1 MAEFI
6 NDQDRA
12 DAVKKWISKY
22 AGTIII
28 GIVLGLVAVYGI
40 QYWQTNQMQNKEEAS
55 MAFQQF
61 IAMPADQD
69 EKAYADAAKS
79 IVKNYPKTPY
89 ASLAS
94 LLLAKKYADYRQ
106 YQDAV
111 LQLQWV
117 LQHSDNSQFKQIAAL
132 RVSRL
137 YLFLKQYDKANSVLD
152 KTYDASYQVMLDEQ
166 RGDIALAQ
174 GDTQKARVL
183 YAKALNDNPGS
194 DVLRPLLTVKLHI
207 LPDTSSKGGV
217 Q

>member
-28 GIVLGLVAVYGI
+28 GIVLGLVAMYGI
-40 QYWQTNQMQNKEEAS
+40 QYWQTNQKQDKEEAS
-55 MAFQQF
+55 MTFQEF

-69 EKAYADAAKS
+69 EKAYVDAAKS
-79 IVKNYPKTPY
+79 IVQNYPKTPY

-94 LLLAKKYADYRQ
+94 LLLAKKYTDYRQ
-106 YQDAV
+106 YKDAIS
-111 LQLQWV
+111 QLQWV
-117 LQHSDNSQFKQIAAL
+117 LQNSDNSQFKQIAAL

-137 YLFLKQYDKANSVLD
+137 YLFLKQYDKANSILD

-207 LPDTSSKGGV
+207 LPDTSSKGGA